1 MRIVIFTNNYKPVVG
16 GIAVSIAL
24 FRQGL
29 IDAGH
34 EVHIVTPEYQDY
46 EDEEPYVYRVPALD
60 LPGALSGSLAL
71 PLKAPI
77 TTTIQ
82 GIKPAVIHSQQPYL
96 MGDVAAAV
104 AQDMNVPLVWTF
116 HTRYDINAKEY
127 FPFAPELATSIMNRV
142 IERYL
147 EECVQVISPTASI
160 KDFIQR
166 QYAPQVPVSVVPTP
180 IDLSAYCTLEP
191 RRVRATL
198 APEDNKLLMYVGRL
212 AIEKNLDFLLRAFAP
227 IAAQCPAVRLVFV
240 GEGLAEDNLRQM
252 ARKLGLEERITFTG
266 AIPHDEVPH
275 YTAAADMFIFSS
287 LTDTQGLALMEAMA
301 AGTPVVAVEAPGPV
315 DVLAEGGGILVPPQ
329 EDAFADAV
337 CTLLTNEDRLHE
349 MGQEAKRAVQRYSI
363 PEATQ
368 RLLAVYEAAL
378 TRHSQATSDENDR
391 GP

>member
-60 LPGALSGSLAL
+60 LPGTLSGSLAL

-77 TTTIQ
+77 AATIQ

-96 MGDVAAAV
+96 MGDVAAAL
-104 AQDMNVPLVWTF
+104 AQDTNVPLVWTF
-116 HTRYDINAKEY
+116 HTRYDTNAKEY
-127 FPFAPELATSIMNRV
+127 FPIAPELATSIVNRI

-147 EECVQVISPTASI
+147 EQCAQVISPTASI
-160 KDFIQR
+160 QDFIRR
-166 QYAPQVPVSVVPTP
+166 QYAPQVPVNVVPTP
-180 IDLSAYCTLEP
+180 IDLSAYVAVEP

-198 APEDNKLLMYVGRL
+198 APEDGKLLMYVGRL
-212 AIEKNLDFLLRAFAP
+212 AIEKNLDFLLRAFAQ
-227 IAAQCPAVRLVFV
+227 IVAGCPSARLAFV
-240 GEGLAEDNLRQM
+240 GEGLAEDDLRQM
-252 ARKLGLEERITFTG
+252 AHELGLEERIIFTG

-275 YTAAADMFIFSS
+275 YTAAADMFVFSS
-287 LTDTQGLALMEAMA
+287 LTDTQGLVLMEAMA

-315 DVLAEGGGILVPPQ
+315 DVLAEGGGILVPSQ
-329 EDAFADAV
+329 EDAFAETV
-337 CTLLTNEDRLHE
+337 CALLTDEDRLRE
-349 MGQEAKRAVQRYSI
+349 MGEEAKRAVKRYSI
-363 PEATQ
+363 SEATQ
-368 RLLAVYEAAL
+368 RLLAVYEAAI
-378 TRHSQATSDENDR
+378 D
-391 GP
+391 